1 MATIEQVQRGVVR
14 FVDNQIVTAFDG
26 WQKVVVSGFAGLMA
40 ANLPKIMA
48 MYADNPF
55 VVATGLY
62 DPTSGHV
69 DIDAAYN
76 AFVPKM
82 GEEKIPISIPKLGTI
97 KLGRAEFDCL
107 RRYIMEA

>member
-1 MATIEQVQRGVVR
+1 MTNGKTTGYAT
-14 FVDNQIVTAFDG
+14 
-26 WQKVVVSGFAGLMA
+26 
-40 ANLPKIMA
+40 LPSARYLSM
-48 MYADNPF
+48 
-55 VVATGLY
+55 VATGLY
-62 DPTSGHV
+62 DPTTGHV

>member
-14 FVDNQIVTAFDG
+14 FVDNQVSTAFDG
-26 WQKVVVSGFAGLMA
+26 WQKVVVSGFAGLMV
-40 ANLPKIMA
+40 ANLPKIMS

-62 DPTSGHV
+62 DPVTCYV

>member
-1 MATIEQVQRGVVR
+1 MATIAQVQRGIVR
-14 FVDNQIVTAFDG
+14 FVDNQVITAFDG

-48 MYADNPF
+48 MYADNLF
-55 VVATGLY
+55 LVATGLY
-62 DPTSGHV
+62 DPTTGHV
-69 DIDAAYN
+69 DKDAAYN
-76 AFVPKM
+76 AFVPNM
-82 GEEKIPISIPKLGTI
+82 GDEKIPISIPKLGTI